1 MCTYNT
7 PFNTVGVG
15 DPVPYGTNSLGSGD
29 RFDLGPKSNSGF
41 TSRGRSYSQFNY
53 KPAKMTFKPPKQ
65 MAMSGIPRMS
75 RTPKPMPMPRMPHQP
90 KPPRFGAPPPP
101 PPPPPMPLP
110 RMSTMPF
117 MKKPATT
124 PGKVSGLKPKP
135 LLVMAT
141 KRKKKK

>member
-7 PFNTVGVG
+7 PFNTIGVG
-15 DPVPYGTNSLGSGD
+15 DPVPYGMNSLGSGD
-29 RFDLGPKSNSGF
+29 RFDLGPKFKSEYS
-41 TSRGRSYSQFNY
+41 SRGRSYSQYNY

-65 MAMSGIPRMS
+65 MSIPGIHKMTSP
-75 RTPKPMPMPRMPHQP
+75 PKTL
-90 KPPRFGAPPPP
+90 
-101 PPPPPMPLP
+101 PLP
-110 RMSTMPF
+110 RISGMPF
-117 MKKPATT
+117 MKKPAIS

>member
-1 MCTYNT
+1 MCIYNT

-15 DPVPYGTNSLGSGD
+15 DPVPYGMNSLGSGD
-29 RFDLGPKSNSGF
+29 RFDLGPKFKLGYS
-41 TSRGRSYSQFNY
+41 SRGRSYSQYNY

-65 MAMSGIPRMS
+65 MAIPGM
-75 RTPKPMPMPRMPHQP
+75 TRMPHLP

-110 RMSTMPF
+110 KMTAMPF
-117 MKKPATT
+117 MKKSAIT

-135 LLVMAT
+135 LLVMSA

>member
-15 DPVPYGTNSLGSGD
+15 DPVPYGMNSFGSGD
-29 RFDLGPKSNSGF
+29 RFDMGPKFKGGF
-41 TSRGRSYSQFNY
+41 SSRGRSYSQYNY
-53 KPAKMTFKPPKQ
+53 KPAKMTFKPPKPIN
-65 MAMSGIPRMS
+65 IPGMH
-75 RTPKPMPMPRMPHQP
+75 RMPAPP
-90 KPPRFGAPPPP
+90 KPPRFSAPP

-110 RMSTMPF
+110 RMVSIPF

-124 PGKVSGLKPKP
+124 PGKISGLKPRP